1 MEPSHS
7 PAVRE
12 SASKAPSSSSEG
24 TLSNPKRSK
33 EAPDKHPRSL
43 SDSEK
48 ALMSADTVK
57 AGAKRALH
65 VQPAW
70 SGSCAIR
77 GLRSIKQLRCS

>member
-48 ALMSADTVK
+48 APDEW
-57 AGAKRALH
+57 
-65 VQPAW
+65 QIP
-70 SGSCAIR
+70 
-77 GLRSIKQLRCS
+77 

>member
-48 ALMSADTVK
+48 ASDECRYRESGRQACF
-57 AGAKRALH
+57 AR
-65 VQPAW
+65 PA
-70 SGSCAIR
+70 R
-77 GLRSIKQLRCS
+77 LER